1 MIMQRKETT
10 IVYTLYYSIIVL
22 ALALAVLFEADVLT
36 VGEMAVDRQVEFVV
50 AALMELVTLATI
62 PVALRMFKFGF
73 VTRRL
78 SVETSRSLFCFNLL
92 RVLLLGLPLL
102 ANTLF
107 YYVFMAT
114 PFGYMA
120 IIILIS
126 MAFVSPLTRIETNNS
141 EKNEE
146 EGGTEG

>member
-10 IVYTLYYSIIVL
+10 IVYILYYSTIGL
-22 ALALAVLFEADVLT
+22 ALALAVLFEAAVLT
-36 VGEMAVDRQVEFVV
+36 VGDMAVDRQVEFVI

-78 SVETSRSLFCFNLL
+78 SVGTSRSLFCLNLL

-126 MAFVSPLTRIETNNS
+126 MAFVSPLTRIETNSS
-141 EKNEE
+141 EEKEE